1 MRASGF
7 VRVAGFRAL
16 RSDALAP
23 LRTTALENET
33 AAAGAHPL
41 AEAMLFFAFAEA
53 RLKCAF
59 RHVDNPCM
67 IRMKMM
73 APRARARHYVQNF
86 NLDRSRRLYSKKGA
100 A

>member
-1 MRASGF
+1 MT
-7 VRVAGFRAL
+7 L

-33 AAAGAHPL
+33 AAAGTHPL
-41 AEAMLFFAFAEA
+41 AEAVLLFAFAEA

-59 RHVDNPCM
+59 HVDNPCM

-73 APRARARHYVQNF
+73 P
-86 NLDRSRRLYSKKGA
+86 SRGKGA
-100 A
+100 SLRPDIELGPKLETL